1 MPSVRERMVKFHFG
15 LGRGYDRREFT
26 ARFWIAT
33 DENFLPSHDQAKDAI
48 QRAVDAVGTHWTV
61 EQITN
66 HLGMTVRHC
75 NAVEV
80 LNSQGDGLLL
90 YPEWP

>member
-1 MPSVRERMVKFHFG
+1 MASVRERMIRFPFG
-15 LGRGYDRREFT
+15 VGRGYDRREFV

-33 DENFLPSHDQAKDAI
+33 DEYYGPTYDLAKDAI
-48 QRAVDAVGTHWTV
+48 QRAVDAIGGHWSL

-66 HLGMTVRHC
+66 HLGMTVQRC

-80 LNSQGDGLLL
+80 LDSRGDGLLL
-90 YPEWP
+90 YPDWP